1 LGQEYPEIFFLT
13 STTDD
18 RVHPGHARKMA
29 AKMEDLGHPMLFF
42 EAEQGGHAMA
52 ITNKG
57 KAHNYALQLVYL
69 LQKLQSK

>member
-1 LGQEYPEIFFLT
+1 MSINKF
-13 STTDD
+13 
-18 RVHPGHARKMA
+18 HHC
-29 AKMEDLGHPMLFF
+29 
-42 EAEQGGHAMA
+42 HAMA